1 MFVEKQYVLG
11 KKNFLLEKFWHSL
24 ATIAVRLYWPSLLRE
39 YQLLPTFSR
48 LLGIAWSCDLHW
60 GNTLVNGIDWR
71 HHQVG
76 TESLSENGF
85 CSVNYTLLRRPKLW

>member
-1 MFVEKQYVLG
+1 MSVEKQYVLG

-24 ATIAVRLYWPSLLRE
+24 ATIAVRLYWPSLLWE
-39 YQLLPTFSR
+39 YQLLAT
-48 LLGIAWSCDLHW
+48 AWSCDLHW

-76 TESLSENGF
+76 TEILSENGF